1 MNFKKLIRFFIYLI
15 LISLAISPSF
25 ALGDDNRNLFLIGVM
40 GVVGPIFIILLP
52 KFHKGDRLIFLF
64 IAALL
69 IIPLLFN
76 PNSIRW
82 STILYSVMFC
92 LFFLSYKRLLLK
104 GFFGVELYINF
115 LKKIIYAYAI
125 VLLIQQLCVL
135 IDLPIF
141 NVSNYNPANPWKLN
155 SLSSEPS
162 HSARILGFLMYCYI
176 TVIELK
182 NNSNYNLKT
191 EFKRDNKIWFAFL
204 WSMIT
209 MGSGTAFLL
218 LSVIAVKI
226 SRIKSI
232 IPIIL
237 FGSVLFTIINYID
250 SSTLDRSIKVFTA
263 TLTLDE
269 NAIIEADHSASIR
282 IVPVI
287 ILSKMVG
294 ISTINDWFGHGIDYV
309 SSFLSNLIPGVSQ
322 GISGGGMFQLWFEY
336 GFFVFVLFMIII
348 IQAGFNRKDFFTLL
362 FLFLLVFL
370 SGLNSQIVW
379 LCITLLFTNKY
390 FFNLKSRI
398 KYGNT

>member
-1 MNFKKLIRFFIYLI
+1 MNFKKLIRFFIYLT

-25 ALGDDNRNLFLIGVM
+25 ALGDDNRNLFLIAVM

-82 STILYSVMFC
+82 STVLYSVMFC

-232 IPIIL
+232 IPILL

-269 NAIIEADHSASIR
+269 NAIIKADHSASIR

-322 GISGGGMFQLWFEY
+322 GTTGGGMFQLWFEY